1 MRNLPP
7 KLFWRILPWFL
18 IVGLIPIFWLYT
30 RYLLNNQ
37 KLFLI
42 DAVICLIL
50 VVSVT
55 IFFTMILVDISLKPI
70 KLIQKVFHQLLQSNP
85 KTNIRDSSFKEL
97 HELSVEL
104 EILSERLDFRF
115 QILVQQQKELEVIL
129 SNMVEGVLVV
139 NPNLEIQQMNQRFAD
154 IFNCKHNIAV
164 GKQLQSLVRNPNLIH
179 FIDNLLQTQSELMDE
194 ISLIGDQDKHIL
206 ITGNI
211 ILNAQR
217 KLIGVLVVVNDITNV
232 HKLEGI
238 RKEFVANV
246 SHELKTP
253 ITSIKGFVETLLEEE
268 VYEQKQTRKFLKII
282 LKHADR
288 LNLIIED
295 LLTLAR
301 FEQENVREE
310 LDFEIV
316 DVHQIV
322 TNAFENYKSVA
333 EFSEIEIRI
342 ENITHF
348 SIKANARLIEQAI
361 GNLIDNAIK
370 YSEPKKLISV
380 ATELKQDKIYIR
392 VKDQGCGI
400 SPKHLPRIFERFY
413 RVDKSRSRQ
422 MGGTGLGL
430 AIVKHIALVHGGT
443 IEVNSEKDVGSTF
456 TLVLPG
462 IAET

>member
-7 KLFWRILPWFL
+7 KLYWRILPWFL
-18 IVGLIPIFWLYT
+18 ISGLIPFVWLSIK
-30 RYLLNNQ
+30 YLLNNQ

-42 DAVICLIL
+42 DGVICVVL
-50 VVSVT
+50 VVCVA
-55 IFFTMILVDISLKPI
+55 IFFTMILVDLCLRPVPI
-70 KLIQKVFHQLLQSNP
+70 IQNVFHQLLQSH
-85 KTNIRDSSFKEL
+85 TQSTIRDRSYREL
-97 HELSVEL
+97 YELSVEL

-139 NPNLEIQQMNQRFAD
+139 NSNLEIQQMNQRFAD
-154 IFNCKHNIAV
+154 IFDCTQNISV
-164 GKQLQSLVRNPNLIH
+164 GKQLQSLVRNPNLIQ
-179 FIDNLLQTQSELMDE
+179 FIDNLLHTQTELVDE
-194 ISLIGDQDKHIL
+194 ISLIGDHDKHIL

-211 ILNAQR
+211 ILNAQK

-268 VYEQKQTRKFLKII
+268 DYEQKQTRKFLKII

-316 DVHQIV
+316 DIYSIV
-322 TNAFENYKSVA
+322 NNAFENYRSVA
-333 EFSEIEIRI
+333 EFCEIELRL
-342 ENITHF
+342 ENSEHY

-370 YSEPKKLISV
+370 YCEPKKQIFV
-380 ATELKQDKIYIR
+380 TTEVKPDKILIK
-392 VKDQGCGI
+392 VIDQGCGI
-400 SPKHLPRIFERFY
+400 SSKHLPRLFERFY

-430 AIVKHIALVHGGT
+430 AIVKHIALVHGGA
-443 IEVNSEKDVGSTF
+443 IEVVSEKDVGSTF
-456 TLVLPG
+456 TLILPG
-462 IAET
+462 ATEI